1 MTASQINVLFVVS
14 EVYPFI
20 KTGGLADVAGAL
32 PQALLAEGVRVVTLT
47 PGYPS
52 VIDALPAG
60 ETIHEFPDLFGGPAR
75 LIHGQAKGLE
85 LIVID
90 APHLYRRHGGPYHG
104 PDGKDWADN
113 ALRFGALSL
122 MAARIGGGEIPAFKP
137 DVLHAHD
144 WQGGLAA
151 AYLRY
156 GYEHGPRTVITVHN
170 LAFQGLF
177 PSSFMHL
184 LKLPPESYSI
194 EGVEFHG
201 EIGFLK
207 AALALSD
214 RITTVSPTYAAE
226 IRTPEFGMGLDGLL
240 RVRTERLTGILN
252 GIDYNVWNPATDP
265 LIAANFD
272 ARRIAPRIANKAVL
286 KEKMKLETADKLLF
300 GVISRLTWQK
310 GLDMLVAVLP
320 TLLAT
325 GAQLIVLGTGERALE
340 RGFMDA
346 ARIHEGRISCVIG
359 YDEELA
365 HLIQAGA
372 DALLMPS
379 RFEPCGLPQLC
390 ALRYGTLP
398 IVSRVGGLAD
408 TVIDCNEM
416 AVAEGFGTGV
426 QFTPTVGML
435 EAAILRTTALWRN
448 QRVWRRAQRNAMA
461 ADVSWRRPA
470 RHYAE
475 LYREL
480 LAERRR

>member
-1 MTASQINVLFVVS
+1 VISSQITVLFVVS
-14 EVYPFI
+14 EVYPLV

-32 PQALLAEGVRVVTLT
+32 PQALAAEGVRVVTLV

-52 VIDALPAG
+52 VLAALSQG
-60 ETIHEFPDLFGGPAR
+60 ETAHQFDELFGAPAR
-75 LIHGQAKGLE
+75 LVKGRAHGLE
-85 LIVID
+85 LMALD
-90 APHLYRRHGGPYHG
+90 APHLYRRPGGPYHG
-104 PDGKDWADN
+104 TDGKDWPDN
-113 ALRFGALSL
+113 AIRFGALCQV
-122 MAARIGGGEIPAFKP
+122 AARIGAGEVAAFTPAI
-137 DVLHAHD
+137 LHAHD
-144 WQGGLAA
+144 WQAGLAA

-156 GYEHGPRTVITVHN
+156 GYDQRPRTVITVHN

-177 PSSFMHL
+177 PSSFMGQ
-184 LKLPPESYSI
+184 LKLPPQAYSI

-207 AALALSD
+207 GALALSD

-226 IRTPEFGMGLDGLL
+226 IRTQEYGMGLDGLL

-252 GIDYNVWNPATDP
+252 GVDTTVWDPGTDP

-286 KEKMKLETADKLLF
+286 KRRMRLETTDTLLF

-325 GAQLIVLGTGERALE
+325 GAQLVVLGTGERPLE
-340 RGFMDA
+340 RGFMEA
-346 ARIHEGRISCVIG
+346 ARIHEGRVGCVIG

-365 HLIQAGA
+365 HLIQAGI
-372 DALLMPS
+372 DALIMPS

-390 ALRYGTLP
+390 ALRYGALP
-398 IVSRVGGLAD
+398 LVSRVGGLAD
-408 TVIDCNEM
+408 TVIDCNE
-416 AVAEGFGTGV
+416 AAIAEGFGTGV

-448 QRVWRRAQRNAMA
+448 QRVWRRAQRNAMR
-461 ADVSWRRPA
+461 ADVSWRRSA
-470 RHYAE
+470 RRYAQ

-480 LAERRR
+480 LTEKRR

>member
-1 MTASQINVLFVVS
+1 VTASQINALFVVS
-14 EVYPFI
+14 EVYPLI

-32 PQALLAEGVRVVTLT
+32 PQALFPEGVRAVTLT
-47 PGYPS
+47 PGYPA
-52 VIDALPAG
+52 VLDALPGG
-60 ETIHEFPDLFGGPAR
+60 EIIQEFPDLFGGPAR
-75 LIHGQAKGLE
+75 LVYGRANGLE
-85 LIVID
+85 LIAID
-90 APHLYRRHGGPYHG
+90 APHLYRRPGGPYHG

-113 ALRFGALSL
+113 AVRFGALSL
-122 MAARIGGGEIPAFKP
+122 VAARIGAGEVAAFTP
-137 DVLHAHD
+137 DILHAHD

-156 GYEHGPRTVITVHN
+156 GYERSPRTVITVHN

-177 PSSFMHL
+177 PASFMHL
-184 LKLPPESYSI
+184 LKLPPQAYSM

-252 GIDYNVWNPATDP
+252 GIDCNVWNPATDP

-286 KEKMKLETADKLLF
+286 KRKMRLDTTDTLLL

-325 GAQLIVLGTGERALE
+325 GAQLVVLGTGERALE
-340 RGFMDA
+340 RGFTDA
-346 ARIHEGRISCVIG
+346 ARIHEGRVGCVIG

-365 HLIQAGA
+365 HLIQAGV
-372 DALLMPS
+372 DALIMPS

-416 AVAEGFGTGV
+416 AIAEGFGTGV

-448 QRVWRRAQRNAMA
+448 SRVWRRAQRNAMA

-470 RHYAE
+470 RRYAE

-480 LAERRR
+480 LAEKRK

>member
-1 MTASQINVLFVVS
+1 MISSQINVLFVVS
-14 EVYPFI
+14 EVYPLI

-32 PQALLAEGVRVVTLT
+32 PQALLPEGVRVVTLT

-52 VIDALPAG
+52 VLKTLPAS
-60 ETIHEFPDLFGGPAR
+60 ETIRELHDLFGGPAR
-75 LIHGQAKGLE
+75 LLHGRVNGLE
-85 LIVID
+85 LFVLD
-90 APHLYRRHGGPYHG
+90 APHLYLRPGGPYHG
-104 PDGKDWADN
+104 PDGKDWSDN
-113 ALRFGALSL
+113 AIRFGALSL
-122 MAARIGGGEIPAFKP
+122 VAAQIGAGEIAAFIP
-137 DVLHAHD
+137 DILHAHD

-156 GYEHGPRTVITVHN
+156 VYGHGPRTVATVHN

-177 PSSFMHL
+177 PASFMHP
-184 LKLPPESYSI
+184 LKLPPQAYSI

-226 IRTPEFGMGLDGLL
+226 IRTSEFGMGLDGLL
-240 RVRTERLTGILN
+240 RVRTEKLTGILN
-252 GIDYNVWNPATDP
+252 GIDNNVWNPATDP

-286 KEKMKLETADKLLF
+286 KQKMKLETADTLLF

-320 TLLAT
+320 TMLAT
-325 GAQLIVLGTGERALE
+325 GAQLVVLGTGERAME
-340 RGFMDA
+340 RGFTDA
-346 ARIHEGRISCVIG
+346 ARIHEGRIGCVIG

-365 HLIQAGA
+365 HLIQAGV
-372 DALLMPS
+372 DALIMPS

-390 ALRYGTLP
+390 ALRYGALP

-416 AVAEGFGTGV
+416 AIAEGFGTGV
-426 QFTPTVGML
+426 QFNPTVGML
-435 EAAILRTTALWRN
+435 EAAILRTTALWKN
-448 QRVWRRAQRNAMA
+448 ARVWRRAQRNAMA

-470 RHYAE
+470 RRYAE
-475 LYREL
+475 LYREV
-480 LAERRR
+480 LAEHRR

>member
-1 MTASQINVLFVVS
+1 VTASQINALFVVS

-32 PQALLAEGVRVVTLT
+32 PQALLPEGVRVVTLT

-60 ETIHEFPDLFGGPAR
+60 ETIHEFHDLFGGPAR
-75 LIHGQAKGLE
+75 LILGQAKGIE

-90 APHLYRRHGGPYHG
+90 APHLYRRPGGPYHG

-122 MAARIGGGEIPAFKP
+122 VAARIGAGEIAAFTP
-137 DVLHAHD
+137 DILHAHD
-144 WQGGLAA
+144 WQGGLAV

-156 GYEHGPRTVITVHN
+156 GYEHGPRTLITVHN

-184 LKLPPESYSI
+184 LKLPPQAYSI

-286 KEKMKLETADKLLF
+286 KEKMRLETADKLLF

-325 GAQLIVLGTGERALE
+325 GAQLVVLGTGERALE

-346 ARIHEGRISCVIG
+346 ARIHEGRIGCVIG

-426 QFTPTVGML
+426 QFTPAVGML
-435 EAAILRTTALWRN
+435 EAAILRMTALWRN
-448 QRVWRRAQRNAMA
+448 PRVWRRAQRNAMA

-470 RHYAE
+470 RHYAD